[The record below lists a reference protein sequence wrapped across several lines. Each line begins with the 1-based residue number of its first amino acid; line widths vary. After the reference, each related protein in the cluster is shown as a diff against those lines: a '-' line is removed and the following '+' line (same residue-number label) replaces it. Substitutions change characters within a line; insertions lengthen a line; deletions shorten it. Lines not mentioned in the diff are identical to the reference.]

1 MICRI
6 FQLSAISI
14 LTAVAALC
22 FTGCSSRTAMQ
33 QVAQAEAIV
42 ESNPQEALAIVEH
55 IDRNDI
61 CGKHNRAR
69 YTLLLSETL
78 YHNYIDTL
86 SDATTRPMM
95 EYYLDSD
102 IHDERARA
110 LYQHALVMHQKGELA
125 EAMVM
130 LLEAETSLQQVDN
143 TKLKGLVHR
152 TKGDIYNEG
161 CLFANALESYRYAR
175 ECFDALGL
183 EYHSASLT
191 YDMGG
196 TLIQLRNFESAEEAL
211 LEALNYGIREDNK
224 PFICAVLHEL
234 LDLSIYEDDY
244 EACRR
249 HLEAFDT
256 YDCLL
261 YGQSHYHA
269 MRAINHSHSGDTERA
284 LAMLDQAESMEDSEW
299 ADLEYARYI
308 IYRNGGHTAEALYW
322 NEVSKHAQDGLML
335 EVLEQPVL
343 NLQVDMLRHNL
354 DSARREKELTK
365 ERNTVIFIVIALAI
379 ITIIIYAVRR
389 LRRKESELA
398 EYIETVRELRDT
410 LDSIPKDMA
419 SSVGELYRDRFSELN
434 ELCDIYYD
442 HEGTARTKSLIFN
455 KLTETIEA
463 IKSDKHRLSELEA
476 TVNNYRGGIMQS
488 LREQMPKLSE
498 RDMRVALYVFAGFS
512 SRAIAIFI
520 DSDPVSVS
528 KIRYNIKQK
537 IRTANIADGER
548 LMAALTDKK

>member
-1 MICRI
+1 ME
-6 FQLSAISI
+6 
-14 LTAVAALC
+14 
-22 FTGCSSRTAMQ
+22 

-42 ESNPQEALAIVEH
+42 ESNPQEALSIVER
-55 IDRNDI
+55 IDRDGI
-61 CGKHNRAR
+61 CGKHNKAR

-78 YHNYIDTL
+78 YLNYIDTL

-110 LYQHALVMHQKGELA
+110 LYQHALVMHHQGELA

-130 LLEAETSLQQVDN
+130 LLEAQTSLQHVDN
-143 TKLKGLVHR
+143 TKLAGLVHR

-161 CLFANALESYRYAR
+161 CLFTNAMEEYRHAR

-183 EYHSASLT
+183 EYHSASVT

-196 TLIQLRNFESAEEAL
+196 TLIQLRDFDSAKETLHQAL
-211 LEALNYGIREDNK
+211 DYGIKEDNK

-244 EACRR
+244 EACRSY
-249 HLEAFDT
+249 LEAFDT
-256 YDCLL
+256 HDCLL
-261 YGQSHYHA
+261 YGQSHYQA
-269 MRAINHSHSGDTERA
+269 MCAISESHSGDMEHA
-284 LAMLDQAESMEDSEW
+284 LAMLDQAEAMEDRQW

-308 IYRNGGHTAEALYW
+308 IYRNGGNTAQALYW

-343 NLQVDMLRHNL
+343 NLQVEMLRQSL
-354 DSARREKELTK
+354 DSARREKELTQ
-365 ERNTVIFIVIALAI
+365 ERNTVIFIIVALAI
-379 ITIIIYAVRR
+379 VTIIVYAVRR

-442 HEGTARTKSLIFN
+442 HEGTTRTKSLIFN

-476 TVNNYRGGIMQS
+476 TVNSYRGGIMHS

-498 RDMRVALYVFAGFS
+498 RDIRVALYVFAGFS
-512 SRAIAIFI
+512 NRAIAIFI

-537 IRTANIADGER
+537 IRSANIADGER
-548 LMAALTDKK
+548 LIAALTDKN

>member
-1 MICRI
+1 MICHILQHR
-6 FQLSAISI
+6 AISI

-22 FTGCSSRTAMQ
+22 LVGCSSHTAMQ
-33 QVAQAEAIV
+33 QVYEAEVIA
-42 ESNPQEALAIVEH
+42 ERSPEEALAIVER
-55 IDRNDI
+55 IDRDDI

-69 YTLLLSETL
+69 YALILSETL
-78 YHNYIDTL
+78 YLNYIDTL

-102 IHDERARA
+102 LHYERSRA
-110 LYQHALVMHQKGELA
+110 LYQHAVAVHQQGELA

-130 LLEAETSLQQVDN
+130 LLEAETSLQHADN
-143 TKLKGLVHR
+143 AKLSGLVHR
-152 TKGDIYNEG
+152 AKGDIYNEG
-161 CLFANALESYRYAR
+161 CLFANALESYRQAR
-175 ECFDALGL
+175 ERFDALGL
-183 EYHSASLT
+183 EYHSASVT

-196 TLIQLRNFESAEEAL
+196 TLIQLRDFERAEKAL
-211 LEALNYGIREDNK
+211 LEALSYGTKEDNK

-234 LDLSIYEDDY
+234 LDLSIYQDDY

-269 MRAINHSHSGDTERA
+269 MCAISESHAGDTKRA
-284 LAMLDQAESMEDSEW
+284 LAMLDEAEAMEDSAW

-308 IYRNGGHTAEALYW
+308 IYRNGGYTAEALYW

-343 NLQVDMLRHNL
+343 NLQVEMLRQSL

-365 ERNTVIFIVIALAI
+365 ERNTVIFIIVALAI
-379 ITIIIYAVRR
+379 VTIIVYAVRR

-442 HEGTARTKSLIFN
+442 HEGTTRTKSLIFN

-463 IKSDKHRLSELEA
+463 IKSDSHRLSELEA
-476 TVNNYRGGIMQS
+476 TVNNYRGGIMQR

>member
-78 YHNYIDTL
+78 YLNYIDTL

-110 LYQHALVMHQKGELA
+110 LYQHALVMRQQGELA

-269 MRAINHSHSGDTERA
+269 MCAINHSHSGDTERA

-308 IYRNGGHTAEALYW
+308 IYRNGGNTAEALYW

-343 NLQVDMLRHNL
+343 NLQVDMLRQNL
-354 DSARREKELTK
+354 DSARREKKLTK

-476 TVNNYRGGIMQS
+476 TVNNYRGGIMHS

>member
-1 MICRI
+1 MLCRI
-6 FQLSAISI
+6 FQYQAISI
-14 LTAVAALC
+14 LTAVAVLC
-22 FTGCSSRTAMQ
+22 LAGCSSHTAMQ
-33 QVAQAEAIV
+33 QAYEAEAIA
-42 ESNPQEALAIVEH
+42 ERSPEEALAIMER
-55 IDRNDI
+55 IDRDDI
-61 CGKHNRAR
+61 CGKHNKAR
-69 YTLLLSETL
+69 YALILSETL
-78 YHNYIDTL
+78 YLNYIDTL

-102 IHDERARA
+102 LHDERSRA
-110 LYQHALVMHQKGELA
+110 LYQHAVAVHQQGELA

-130 LLEAETSLQQVDN
+130 LLEAETSLHHADN
-143 TKLKGLVHR
+143 AKLSGLVHR
-152 TKGDIYNEG
+152 AKGDIYNEG
-161 CLFANALESYRYAR
+161 CLFANALESYRQAR
-175 ECFDALGL
+175 ERFDALGL
-183 EYHSASLT
+183 EYHSASVT

-196 TLIQLRNFESAEEAL
+196 TLIQLRDFERAEEAL
-211 LEALNYGIREDNK
+211 IEALSYGTKEDNK

-234 LDLSIYEDDY
+234 LDLSIYQDDY

-269 MRAINHSHSGDTERA
+269 MCAISESHGGDTKRA
-284 LAMLDQAESMEDSEW
+284 LAMLDEAEAMDDSAW

-308 IYRNGGHTAEALYW
+308 IYRNGGYTAEALYW

-343 NLQVDMLRHNL
+343 NLQVEMLRQSL

-365 ERNTVIFIVIALAI
+365 ERNTVIFIIVALTI
-379 ITIIIYAVRR
+379 VTIIVYAVRR

-463 IKSDKHRLSELEA
+463 IKSDSHRLSELEA
-476 TVNNYRGGIMQS
+476 TVNNYRGGIMQR

>member
-1 MICRI
+1 MICHILQHR
-6 FQLSAISI
+6 AISI

-22 FTGCSSRTAMQ
+22 LVGCSSHTAMQ
-33 QVAQAEAIV
+33 QAYEAEAIA
-42 ESNPQEALAIVEH
+42 ERSPEEALAIMER
-55 IDRNDI
+55 IDRDDI
-61 CGKHNRAR
+61 CGKHNKAR
-69 YTLLLSETL
+69 YALILSETL
-78 YHNYIDTL
+78 YLNYIDTL

-102 IHDERARA
+102 LHDERSRA
-110 LYQHALVMHQKGELA
+110 LYQHAVAVHQQGELA

-130 LLEAETSLQQVDN
+130 LLEAETSLHHADN
-143 TKLKGLVHR
+143 AKLSGLVHR
-152 TKGDIYNEG
+152 AKGDIYNEG
-161 CLFANALESYRYAR
+161 CLFANALESYRQAR
-175 ECFDALGL
+175 ERFDALGL
-183 EYHSASLT
+183 EYHSASVT

-196 TLIQLRNFESAEEAL
+196 TLIQLRDFERAEEAL
-211 LEALNYGIREDNK
+211 IEALSYGTKEDNK

-234 LDLSIYEDDY
+234 LDLSIYQDDY

-269 MRAINHSHSGDTERA
+269 MCAISESHGGDTKRA
-284 LAMLDQAESMEDSEW
+284 LAMLDEAEAMDDSAW

-308 IYRNGGHTAEALYW
+308 IYRNGGYTAEALYW

-343 NLQVDMLRHNL
+343 NLQVEMLRQSL

-365 ERNTVIFIVIALAI
+365 ERNTVIFIIVALVIV
-379 ITIIIYAVRR
+379 TIIVYAVRR

-463 IKSDKHRLSELEA
+463 IKSDSHRLSELEA
-476 TVNNYRGGIMQS
+476 TVNNYRGGIMQR

>member
-1 MICRI
+1 MYLCGKFVHMICRI

-22 FTGCSSRTAMQ
+22 FAGCSSRTAMQ

-61 CGKHNRAR
+61 YGKHNRAR

-78 YHNYIDTL
+78 YLNYIDTL

-110 LYQHALVMHQKGELA
+110 LYQHAVVMHQQGELA

-130 LLEAETSLQQVDN
+130 LLEAETSLQQIDN

-152 TKGDIYNEG
+152 SKGDIYNEG

-244 EACRR
+244 EHPEKAASMIEQMKDR
-249 HLEAFDT
+249 LEEE
-256 YDCLL
+256 
-261 YGQSHYHA
+261 
-269 MRAINHSHSGDTERA
+269 N
-284 LAMLDQAESMEDSEW
+284 
-299 ADLEYARYI
+299 
-308 IYRNGGHTAEALYW
+308 ALY
-322 NEVSKHAQDGLML
+322 
-335 EVLEQPVL
+335 PVDK
-343 NLQVDMLRHNL
+343 NGNV
-354 DSARREKELTK
+354 
-365 ERNTVIFIVIALAI
+365 
-379 ITIIIYAVRR
+379 
-389 LRRKESELA
+389 
-398 EYIETVRELRDT
+398 
-410 LDSIPKDMA
+410 
-419 SSVGELYRDRFSELN
+419 
-434 ELCDIYYD
+434 C
-442 HEGTARTKSLIFN
+442 
-455 KLTETIEA
+455 KL
-463 IKSDKHRLSELEA
+463 
-476 TVNNYRGGIMQS
+476 
-488 LREQMPKLSE
+488 
-498 RDMRVALYVFAGFS
+498 
-512 SRAIAIFI
+512 
-520 DSDPVSVS
+520 
-528 KIRYNIKQK
+528 
-537 IRTANIADGER
+537 
-548 LMAALTDKK
+548 

>member
-61 CGKHNRAR
+61 CGRHNRAR

-78 YHNYIDTL
+78 YLNYIDTL

-110 LYQHALVMHQKGELA
+110 LYQHAVVMHQQGELA

-130 LLEAETSLQQVDN
+130 LLEAETSLQQIDN

-152 TKGDIYNEG
+152 SKGDIYNEG

-269 MRAINHSHSGDTERA
+269 MYAINHSHSGDTERA
-284 LAMLDQAESMEDSEW
+284 LSMLDQAESMEDSEW

-308 IYRNGGHTAEALYW
+308 IYRNGGNTAEALYW
-322 NEVSKHAQDGLML
+322 NEVSKHSQDGLML

-343 NLQVDMLRHNL
+343 NLQVDMLRQSL

-379 ITIIIYAVRR
+379 ATIIIYAVRR

>member
-78 YHNYIDTL
+78 YLNYIDTL

-110 LYQHALVMHQKGELA
+110 LYQHAVVMHQQGELA

-130 LLEAETSLQQVDN
+130 LLEAETSLQQIDN
-143 TKLKGLVHR
+143 TKLKGLIHR
-152 TKGDIYNEG
+152 SKGDIYNEG

-175 ECFDALGL
+175 ECFHALGL

-211 LEALNYGIREDNK
+211 LEALN
-224 PFICAVLHEL
+224 
-234 LDLSIYEDDY
+234 
-244 EACRR
+244 
-249 HLEAFDT
+249 
-256 YDCLL
+256 
-261 YGQSHYHA
+261 
-269 MRAINHSHSGDTERA
+269 
-284 LAMLDQAESMEDSEW
+284 
-299 ADLEYARYI
+299 
-308 IYRNGGHTAEALYW
+308 
-322 NEVSKHAQDGLML
+322 
-335 EVLEQPVL
+335 
-343 NLQVDMLRHNL
+343 
-354 DSARREKELTK
+354 
-365 ERNTVIFIVIALAI
+365 
-379 ITIIIYAVRR
+379 
-389 LRRKESELA
+389 
-398 EYIETVRELRDT
+398 
-410 LDSIPKDMA
+410 
-419 SSVGELYRDRFSELN
+419 
-434 ELCDIYYD
+434 
-442 HEGTARTKSLIFN
+442 
-455 KLTETIEA
+455 
-463 IKSDKHRLSELEA
+463 
-476 TVNNYRGGIMQS
+476 
-488 LREQMPKLSE
+488 
-498 RDMRVALYVFAGFS
+498 
-512 SRAIAIFI
+512 
-520 DSDPVSVS
+520 
-528 KIRYNIKQK
+528 
-537 IRTANIADGER
+537 
-548 LMAALTDKK
+548 

>member
-1 MICRI
+1 MICHILQHR
-6 FQLSAISI
+6 AISI

-22 FTGCSSRTAMQ
+22 LVGCSSHTAMQ
-33 QVAQAEAIV
+33 QAYEAEAIA
-42 ESNPQEALAIVEH
+42 EQSPEEALAIVER
-55 IDRNDI
+55 IDRDDI
-61 CGKHNRAR
+61 CGKHNKAR
-69 YTLLLSETL
+69 YALILSETL
-78 YHNYIDTL
+78 HLNYIDTL

-102 IHDERARA
+102 LHDERSRA
-110 LYQHALVMHQKGELA
+110 LYQHAVAVHQQGELA

-130 LLEAETSLQQVDN
+130 LLEAETSLHHADN
-143 TKLKGLVHR
+143 AKLSGLVHR
-152 TKGDIYNEG
+152 AKGDIYNEE
-161 CLFANALESYRYAR
+161 CLFANALESYRQAR
-175 ECFDALGL
+175 ERFDALGL
-183 EYHSASLT
+183 EYHSASVT

-196 TLIQLRNFESAEEAL
+196 TLIQLRDFERAEKALIEAL
-211 LEALNYGIREDNK
+211 SYGTKEDNK
-224 PFICAVLHEL
+224 PFICAALHEL
-234 LDLSIYEDDY
+234 LDLSIYQDDY

-269 MRAINHSHSGDTERA
+269 MCAISESHGGDTKRA
-284 LAMLDQAESMEDSEW
+284 LAMLDEAEAMDDSAW

-308 IYRNGGHTAEALYW
+308 IYRNGGYTAEALYW

-343 NLQVDMLRHNL
+343 NLQVEMLRQSL

-365 ERNTVIFIVIALAI
+365 ERNTVIFIIVALTI
-379 ITIIIYAVRR
+379 VTIIVYAVRR

-463 IKSDKHRLSELEA
+463 IKSDSHRLSELEA
-476 TVNNYRGGIMQS
+476 TVNNYRGGIMQR